1 MTPPARILFF
11 LPSVRPYIDRIRMLA
26 EVAEEADRFVL
37 LIGHDDGLADH
48 PDRDRLDVEIASFGR
63 GGRPANLWRANRTAS
78 RLIKG
83 ERINIV
89 HDTFGN
95 LLPLMH
101 MKRRFPEVS
110 FCTSLFNLIG
120 WRAEHVWGGMP
131 LHRLLRSRGGAL
143 MYVNRW
149 VEHRTVNRADH
160 VIVQAPGLIPRLRE
174 YADVP
179 DERLNVVTNNV
190 DTEFWRPPSKRIAYG
205 DDHQELRLLYIGGIG
220 PSRGGPAM
228 LDMLASLVEKGID
241 AKLTII
247 GGWERYAE
255 NVIRKRVRELALGD
269 RVSFPG
275 RVSREGVRDAFYRN
289 DLFVYQTINDGSPR
303 IVLEAMASGIPILA
317 SHHPGTD
324 VLDPDEEIISFT
336 DYSDVPMMIGLAE
349 KFIDDPRSFWVRAGL
364 GRDTVIKKF
373 SPVPVSRQYLDL
385 YEKVLL
391 RP

>member
-11 LPSVRPYIDRIRMLA
+11 LPSVRPYIDRIRMLV
-26 EVAEEADRFVL
+26 EVAENVDRFVL
-37 LIGHDDGLADH
+37 VIGHDDGLADH
-48 PDRDRLDVEIASFGR
+48 PDRDRVDVKIAGFGR
-63 GGRPANLWRANRTAS
+63 GGRPANLWRANRMTS
-78 RLIKG
+78 RLIKS
-83 ERINIV
+83 ERINVV

-95 LLPLMH
+95 LLPLMY
-101 MKRRFPEVS
+101 MKRRFPEVR

-120 WRAEHVWGGMP
+120 WRAKHVWGDMP
-131 LHRLLRSRGGAL
+131 LHRLLRSQGGPL
-143 MYVNRW
+143 MYANRW

-179 DERLNVVTNNV
+179 DERLNMVTNNV
-190 DTEFWRPPSKRIAYG
+190 DTEFWRPPSERIAYG
-205 DDHQELRLLYIGGIG
+205 VDHQELRLLYIGGIG

-228 LDMLASLVEKGID
+228 LDMMAKLAGDGID

-255 NVIRKRVRELALGD
+255 EPIRRRVEELGIGE

-275 RVSREGVRDAFYRN
+275 RVSREGVRDAFHEN

-324 VLDPDEEIISFT
+324 VLDPREEIINFT
-336 DYSDVPMMIGLAE
+336 DYSDVPKMIDLVKAFTNDLGAFWKRAE
-349 KFIDDPRSFWVRAGL
+349 L
-364 GRDTVIKKF
+364 GRETAVEKF
-373 SPVPVSRQYLDL
+373 SPDAVSRQYLDL
-385 YEKVLL
+385 YERVLSDG
-391 RP
+391 